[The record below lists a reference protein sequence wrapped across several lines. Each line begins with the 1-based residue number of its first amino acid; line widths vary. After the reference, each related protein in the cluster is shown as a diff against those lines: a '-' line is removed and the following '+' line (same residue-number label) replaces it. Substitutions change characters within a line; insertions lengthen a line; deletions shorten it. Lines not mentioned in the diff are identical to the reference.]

1 MKFQA
6 NLMSSYTRND
16 SPVGGFNLLPAK
28 GGQVFCSTIIIKN
41 KLIST
46 KKSVF
51 SQQHSILFLTIFSL
65 FLFASSAK
73 ADESPIQSLVEFSKE
88 KFAKAKEATIE
99 NPIIAGQDQ
108 PKQQQDTTQNDSNN
122 GNDNKA
128 LGVPQPVSDP
138 AEIEKAAEF
147 ASNATG
153 VRKNFIM
160 GLLVVESDLGRN
172 PGKCTYQQVE
182 DGARIA
188 HQKGQLST
196 QAWNTFNQ
204 RREIIKD
211 VAQSL
216 GYDYEK
222 LNVSCNPGAAYAG
235 TGGAM
240 GIPQFMPD
248 TWMQYKDRIAAI
260 VGKDNPDPWNEK
272 DAAVAVALK
281 LSDVYGVTDHNRL
294 AERNAAKMYLSGN
307 TSSQYDW
314 YANQILYWA
323 DNYKNLIG

>member
-1 MKFQA
+1 MELFFVLVKKTKFA
-6 NLMSSYTRND
+6 CFVDETSKE
-16 SPVGGFNLLPAK
+16 V
-28 GGQVFCSTIIIKN
+28 IIKN
-41 KLIST
+41 KLINI

-51 SQQHSILFLTIFSL
+51 KKRLLQVFLLVGVSLVSSLKAQAYELFLQNNEKSL
-65 FLFASSAK
+65 A
-73 ADESPIQSLVEFSKE
+73 Q
-88 KFAKAKEATIE
+88 
-99 NPIIAGQDQ
+99 IIGGSRA
-108 PKQQQDTTQNDSNN
+108 PK
-122 GNDNKA
+122 
-128 LGVPQPVSDP
+128 VVSDP

-147 ASNATG
+147 AANATG

-172 PGKCTYQQVE
+172 PGKCTYQEVE
-182 DGARIA
+182 DGAKADNQR
-188 HQKGQLST
+188 GLLSAK
-196 QAWNTFNQ
+196 AWNTFQ
-204 RREIIKD
+204 ERREIIKS

-248 TWMQYKDRIAAI
+248 TWMEYKDRISAI
-260 VGKDNPDPWNEK
+260 VGKANPDPWNEK

-281 LSDVYGVTDHNRL
+281 LSDVYGVTSHSRL

-307 TSSQYDW
+307 TSSKYDW

-323 DNYKNLIG
+323 ENYSSLIG